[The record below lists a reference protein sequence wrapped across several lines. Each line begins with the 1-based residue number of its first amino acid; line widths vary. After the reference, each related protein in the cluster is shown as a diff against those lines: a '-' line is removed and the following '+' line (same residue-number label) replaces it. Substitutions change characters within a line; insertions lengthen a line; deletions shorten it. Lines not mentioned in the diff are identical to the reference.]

1 VKIVIIGG
9 GWVGCHLAYKLKDNH
24 NVTLYEKNSEL
35 FLETSFYNQNRL
47 HSGFH
52 YARNYKTREMCKDTY
67 SQFMNDYGFLTK
79 DVVNNLYC
87 VPNTKSIIDYGTY
100 IQIFKDFEK
109 EKSDVTF
116 KDVEG
121 CINTNERYIDFKYAH
136 DFFNNEL
143 SNLVIHE
150 SVNSNKLKKLSKEY
164 DLVINAT
171 NNHIKDSHNKNS
183 FYELTIS
190 LLYKKIKE
198 TPFDSLTLVDGE
210 FFSIYPYKD
219 NIFTLTDVEHT
230 PIKKFKI
237 PTKLKEYIQ
246 TIDNQFIERKRKLIE
261 KKVKHYFPDFLSFYE
276 YYSYF
281 TATKSKI
288 ISTSDERYPV
298 MSKEDNI
305 INCFTGKIQ
314 GIYIIEKYVQD
325 EINSW

>member
-1 VKIVIIGG
+1 MKIAIIGG
-9 GWVGCHLAYKLKDNH
+9 GWVGCHLAYKLKGKHDIII
-24 NVTLYEKNSEL
+24 YEKNPKL
-35 FLETSFYNQNRL
+35 FFETSYNNQNRL

-52 YARNYKTREMCKDTY
+52 YARNFKTREMCKETY
-67 SQFMNDYGFLTK
+67 SQFMEDYGFLTK
-79 DVVNNLYC
+79 DVINNLYC

-100 IQIFKDFEK
+100 IQIFENFEK

-121 CINTNERYIDFKYAH
+121 CINTNERYIDFKQAH

-143 SNLVIHE
+143 RDIVIHE
-150 SVNSNKLKKLSKEY
+150 SINSTKLKKLSKEY

-198 TPFDSLTLVDGE
+198 TPFDSLTLVDGD

-219 NIFTLTDVEHT
+219 DIFTLTDVEHT
-230 PIKKFKI
+230 PIKKFKT
-237 PTKLKEYIQ
+237 PTKLKDYIQ

-288 ISTSDERYPV
+288 VSTSDERYPV
-298 MSKEDNI
+298 ISKEYNV